1 MGPLGIM
8 GGTFDPVHFGHL
20 RLAMEA
26 LETLGLDT
34 VRWVPSGYPGHRDTP
49 TTIPMHRVEMV
60 RLAIAGETRFT
71 LDVTETR
78 TSEPTYTINT
88 LKRLRAE
95 LGKDKPLVLIL
106 GMDSFLTLPTWRAWK
121 ELFDHAHFAVG
132 ERPGFELSTQTMVS
146 GLALEFARRS
156 ATPDAVRAAA
166 SGAIVTFPMTL
177 LDISATEL
185 RDRFARG
192 ASARYLLPES
202 VLAYIGAHR
211 LYR

>member
-1 MGPLGIM
+1 MTPLGIM

-20 RLAMEA
+20 RLAIEA
-26 LETLGLDT
+26 LEALGLDS

-60 RLAIAGETRFT
+60 RLAIANEPRFT
-71 LDVTETR
+71 LDVGETR
-78 TSEPTYTINT
+78 TTEPTFTINM

-95 LGKDKPLVLIL
+95 LGADRPLVMIV
-106 GMDSFLTLPTWRAWK
+106 GMDSFLSLPTWRSWT
-121 ELFDHAHFAVG
+121 ELFELTHFAVG

-156 ATPDAVRAAA
+156 ASADAARAAA
-166 SGAIVTFPMTL
+166 GGSIVTFPMTL
-177 LDISATEL
+177 LDISATAL
-185 RDRFARG
+185 RERLARG

-202 VLAYIGAHR
+202 VMAYIGAHR

>member
-71 LDVTETR
+71 LDVAETR

-121 ELFDHAHFAVG
+121 ELFDHTHFAVG

-146 GLALEFARRS
+146 GLALEYARRS